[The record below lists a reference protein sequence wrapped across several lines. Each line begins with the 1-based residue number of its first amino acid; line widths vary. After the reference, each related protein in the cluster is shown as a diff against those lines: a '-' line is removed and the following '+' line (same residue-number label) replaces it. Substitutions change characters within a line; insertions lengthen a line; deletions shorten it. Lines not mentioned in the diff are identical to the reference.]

1 MKKICRV
8 VAIIFTILYIF
19 EAFSEGNS
27 VQAAS
32 KYLTRNDNL
41 WVWNNEPM
49 GKDTIK
55 IDNMIYYTLDDY
67 FYSYNIDS
75 KERNKI
81 VKIKGDAD
89 YLYYSNCKFYVLTT
103 VGNKLKKNK
112 YGTEIKKYDVYRIDI
127 ENRKSEKFLDDITRF
142 VGYSD
147 GKYWFEKNGK
157 LMSITGIHKKA
168 KKYFNANGS
177 VLCNKSI
184 YFYSQ
189 KKVKKTKKNISGIKN
204 IYHKFNI
211 STGKSSKISEK
222 KYFKF
227 KGVMTEIYY
236 PEKGVNNGGTS
247 SIIKNLAGD
256 WSYYEDMFFND
267 KGPRI
272 VQTFKKGQT
281 KKTDLYTGP
290 KNKTSMAACLL
301 KDYIVVRISSKK
313 SSELILIDYKG
324 NYVGSLGKEKYTFNF

>member
-1 MKKICRV
+1 MKKIFR
-8 VAIIFTILYIF
+8 AIAFIFTLLFIL
-19 EAFSEGNS
+19 EASSAGSN

-32 KYLTRNDNL
+32 KYLTRTDNL
-41 WVWNNEPM
+41 WVCNNEPM

-55 IDNMIYYTLDDY
+55 LENIIYYTLDNY
-67 FYSYNIDS
+67 FYSYNLDS
-75 KERNKI
+75 KERTKI

-89 YLYYSNCKFYVLTT
+89 YLYYSNYRFYVLTT
-103 VGNKLKKNK
+103 VGNKLKKDK

-168 KKYFNANGS
+168 KKYVNASGS
-177 VLCNKSI
+177 VLLNQNI
-184 YFYSQ
+184 YFYTT
-189 KKVKKTKKNISGIKN
+189 KKAKKTKYNRSGIKN
-204 IYHKFNI
+204 IYHKLNT
-211 STGKSSKISEK
+211 STGKSSKVSEK
-222 KYFKF
+222 KYMKC
-227 KGVMTEIYY
+227 KGYMTDICY
-236 PEKGVNNGGTS
+236 PEKGVNNGGSS
-247 SIIKNLAGD
+247 SILKNLAGD

-272 VQTFKKGQT
+272 VQTIKKGQT

-324 NYVGSLGKEKYTFNF
+324 NYVGSLGKEKYTYNF